1 MHKLISGN
9 GNNNSDMRETDQSY
23 TQNYSNENAAI
34 ANIPS
39 ADNGDADELANNPMA
54 AAIAAA
60 ALAAQRIRDRISGGL
75 SF

>member
-1 MHKLISGN
+1 
-9 GNNNSDMRETDQSY
+9 MRETDQSY

>member
-1 MHKLISGN
+1 MHKHIS